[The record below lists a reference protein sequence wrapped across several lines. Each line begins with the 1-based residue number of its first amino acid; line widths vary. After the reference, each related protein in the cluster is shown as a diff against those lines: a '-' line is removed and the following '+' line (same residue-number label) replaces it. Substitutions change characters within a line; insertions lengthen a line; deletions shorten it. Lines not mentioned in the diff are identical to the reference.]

1 MADDV
6 IELCRCEAEK
16 CDHFAGF
23 FILMSLA
30 GGTGSGL
37 GAYIT
42 QRLRQ
47 AFPACFVVNHVV
59 WPYTSGEVIVQNY
72 NIVLTMSHLQTSSD
86 LIIVQRN
93 DHLSEICSKRMGVK
107 KISLQDVNG
116 VIAHK
121 LASILQPASEGMSSV
136 NTLSSI
142 VSTLGT
148 HPSYKLASL
157 KCIPHISHQSMAYS
171 VFVWPALLKHMRQ
184 MLIADSSMEDGECKF
199 LFYFFLP
206 TE

>member
-6 IELCRCEAEK
+6 IELCRREAEK
-16 CDHFAGF
+16 CDRFAGF

-37 GAYIT
+37 GACLT
-42 QRLRQ
+42 QRLRD
-47 AFPACFVVNHVV
+47 AFPSCFLVNHVV
-59 WPYTSGEVIVQNY
+59 WPYASGEVIVQNY

-86 LIIVQRN
+86 LIIAQRN
-93 DHLSEICSKRMGVK
+93 DQLNEICAKRLGVK
-107 KISLQDVNG
+107 KISLHHINR
-116 VIAHK
+116 VITHK
-121 LASILQPASEGMSSV
+121 LASILQPANDNGLPV

-142 VSTLGT
+142 VTALGT

-157 KCIPHISHQSMAYS
+157 KCIPHISDTSMAYS

-184 MLIADSSMEDGECKF
+184 MLIADSSMEDGKT
-199 LFYFFLP
+199 YFNFC
-206 TE
+206 